1 MMNQAN
7 TMRRL
12 TASVALVALLG
23 ACAGPIANSAFEEV
37 ASATEQRIGKK
48 PVWIKS
54 AEDEAKVRKTI
65 DELLG
70 KPLSADDAVQVALLN
85 NRRLQSNFS
94 ELGIGAADLTSSWRP
109 ENPGREVRLRP
120 GHRDRTFHWHR
131 RTQPPGVADDGQY

>member
-1 MMNQAN
+1 MMTQAI

-23 ACAGPIANSAFEEV
+23 ACAGPVANRAFKEV
-37 ASATEQRIGKK
+37 ASTTEQRIGQK

-54 AEDEAKVRKTI
+54 EEDEVKVRKTI
-65 DELLG
+65 DELLA

-85 NRRLQSNFS
+85 NRRLQGNFS

-109 ENPGREVRLRP
+109 ENPGFSFARLR
-120 GHRDRTFHWHR
+120 R
-131 RTQPPGVADDGQY
+131 GQEIGRAHV